1 MDVAAITAKTHR
13 YTRTSNT
20 SGYSDA
26 DILIDLNLIK
36 NEINFDILRWQGYK
50 EVLDNTATLD
60 LADWTEVSA
69 GELGYNGEIPFPT
82 NLLNLKRIEISLD
95 GVMTPITIY
104 HDTDNKLSENDDINT
119 NFDSSKPY
127 AIISRG
133 SIRLRPIPSEAVT
146 AGLLITYAQRQSDLT
161 DGSPILESSFHRI
174 FPLMLAYEYGLE
186 DIEKINPL
194 WESEI
199 EKLKRQIRSFYSF
212 RYAPK
217 MVIRARKVSGK

>member
-1 MDVAAITAKTHR
+1 MNVAEITAKTHR

-26 DILIDLNLIK
+26 NILIDLNLIK

-60 LADWTEVSA
+60 LADWTGVSA
-69 GELGYNGEIPFPT
+69 GALGYNGEIPFPT
-82 NLLNLKRIEISLD
+82 DLLNLKRIEISLD
-95 GVMTPITIY
+95 GVMTPVTIY
-104 HDTDNKLSENDDINT
+104 HDTDNPLSENDDINT
-119 NFDSSKPY
+119 NFDSSTPY

-146 AGLLITYAQRQSDLT
+146 AGLLITYAQRQADLT
-161 DGSPILESSFHRI
+161 TGSPILESSFHRI

-186 DIEKINPL
+186 NLEKMNPL
-194 WESEI
+194 WETEI
-199 EKLKRQIRSFYSF
+199 EKLKKQIRSFYSF
-212 RYAPK
+212 RYAPT
-217 MVIRARKVSGK
+217 MRLRARKVSGK